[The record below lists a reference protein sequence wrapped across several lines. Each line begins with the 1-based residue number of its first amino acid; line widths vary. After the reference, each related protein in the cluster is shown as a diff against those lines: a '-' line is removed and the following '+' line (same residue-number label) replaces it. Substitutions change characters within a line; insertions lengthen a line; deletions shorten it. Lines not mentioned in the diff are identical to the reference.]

1 MQIIGVVNIW
11 IEVLLFGETPQL
23 KNTLQPFHLHCT
35 MLHNKER
42 MLNSSATLLLDHR
55 HKPRLGLEKDVLNRI
70 YGTN

>member
-35 MLHNKER
+35 MPHNKAR
-42 MLNSSATLLLDHR
+42 ILNSSATLLLDHK
-55 HKPRLGLEKDVLNRI
+55 HKPRLGLENYVFNRKH
-70 YGTN
+70 GTN